1 MSSVKSASIN
11 RRPNHGRRCLGG
23 ALAGF
28 GAKNW
33 LFLVLGAIPFVWCL
47 CWIVCD
53 WVRLHEHAR
62 ALQRVLDTEKQYELL
77 VDDARR
83 ERDQVKLDRDRL
95 SAQVAMLTVGGGP
108 RASNHSKNKLRRNRM
123 TEQHQIPV
131 FQLAEILDKGT
142 VVITGA
148 SVGDLKEGQRLY
160 VTAAGGRPQ
169 EALSSFPKPPWR

>member
-1 MSSVKSASIN
+1 MLNSQQPYSDANAVASNGRVVTVDAHAREDAVRVLQRGGMSSVKSAFYLTAGLITA
-11 RRPNHGRRCLGG
+11 GGVVGG

-33 LFLVLGAIPFVWCL
+33 LFLVLGAIPFVWFV

-95 SAQVAMLTVGGGP
+95 SAQVAMLTVGADLV
-108 RASNHSKNKLRRNRM
+108 RAITQKTSSGE
-123 TEQHQIPV
+123 TE
-131 FQLAEILDKGT
+131 
-142 VVITGA
+142 
-148 SVGDLKEGQRLY
+148 
-160 VTAAGGRPQ
+160 
-169 EALSSFPKPPWR
+169 